1 MVGQRIKT
9 YLIEN
14 GIKQSFL
21 ADKTDIPQ
29 TVLSLML
36 NGSRRI
42 DVTQYYKICLALNVD
57 MTKFLE
63 E

>member
-9 YLIEN
+9 YLTEN

-21 ADKTDIPQ
+21 ADKTEIPQ

-42 DVTQYYKICLALNVD
+42 EVTQYYKICLALNVD
-57 MTKFLE
+57 MKKFLE
-63 E
+63 D

>member
-9 YLIEN
+9 YLDDN

-21 ADKTDIPQ
+21 SDKTDIPQ
-29 TVLSLML
+29 SVLSLML
-36 NGSRRI
+36 KGTRRI
-42 DVTQYYKICLALNVD
+42 EITQYYKICLALNVD

-63 E
+63 D